1 VIEKILQ
8 RLPSW
13 LKSPA
18 AIVFSAAEAFG
29 RDRVGRMAA
38 AVSYRTVFALAPLL
52 IIAVSIAGLVLGG
65 SEQATQQL
73 LTTVESVAGP
83 EVSSVLADLIK
94 SAAETANS
102 AAVLG
107 GVLLLWTAS
116 SLFLEV
122 QMDLND
128 IFEVPQE
135 KVSGVWATIRK
146 RGLAFVWALGLGLLV
161 LVVLLMNG
169 LWRFLGDLLPP
180 DLSTLATVISYLTP
194 LVSVLLLPMVFALIF
209 QTMTAIRVPWRAI
222 WTGGLFTSVVFVA
235 AAYLIG
241 LYFDIAGAPSAVGF
255 ATSFVVVIFLAY
267 LLSTVFLFGAEVTKV
282 HAEMIRDGGVNSNRR
297 DDDDPLVL
305 VSAPPDSLPRTALLA
320 FLAGVFIGW
329 RRKR

>member
-1 VIEKILQ
+1 MIEKILE

-13 LKSPA
+13 LKSPVT
-18 AIVFSAAEAFG
+18 ILISAAEAFG

-65 SEQATQQL
+65 SERATQQL
-73 LTTVESVAGP
+73 LTAVESVAGP

-107 GVLLLWTAS
+107 GVLLVWTAS

-122 QMDLND
+122 QRDLND

-135 KVSGVWATIRK
+135 EVSGVWATIRK
-146 RGLAFVWALGLGLLV
+146 RGVAFVWALGLGIIV
-161 LVVLLMNG
+161 LAVLLMNG

-180 DLSTLATVISYLTP
+180 DLSTLGTVISYLTP

-222 WTGGLFTSVVFVA
+222 WTGGLFTSVVFVTA
-235 AAYLIG
+235 SYLIG

-282 HAEMIRDGGVNSNRR
+282 HAEMIREGGVKSSLRA
-297 DDDDPLVL
+297 DDPLVL
-305 VSAPPDSLPRTALLA
+305 VSEPPDSLPRTAFLA
-320 FLAGVFIGW
+320 FLAGLVIGW

>member
-1 VIEKILQ
+1 MIEKILQ

-135 KVSGVWATIRK
+135 NVSGVWATIRK
-146 RGLAFVWALGLGLLV
+146 RGLAFIWALALGILV

-194 LVSVLLLPMVFALIF
+194 LVSVLL
-209 QTMTAIRVPWRAI
+209 
-222 WTGGLFTSVVFVA
+222 
-235 AAYLIG
+235 
-241 LYFDIAGAPSAVGF
+241 
-255 ATSFVVVIFLAY
+255 
-267 LLSTVFLFGAEVTKV
+267 
-282 HAEMIRDGGVNSNRR
+282 
-297 DDDDPLVL
+297 
-305 VSAPPDSLPRTALLA
+305 
-320 FLAGVFIGW
+320 
-329 RRKR
+329 